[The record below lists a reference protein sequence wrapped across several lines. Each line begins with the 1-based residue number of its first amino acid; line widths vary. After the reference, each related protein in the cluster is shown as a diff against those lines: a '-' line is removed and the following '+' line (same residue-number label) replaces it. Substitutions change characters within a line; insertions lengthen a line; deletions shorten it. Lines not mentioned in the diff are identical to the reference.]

1 MPITFTVDH
10 ARRLVIVIATGTVT
24 RDTVVSYF
32 DTQRRLEGLTYPRL
46 VECRELDVRL
56 TNDDWREVTAWLRTM
71 VQGRTIGPAAVVVDS
86 EQGRQLVR
94 MIALLVSDIC
104 VIEPFADRVS
114 AEEWLTELLAM
125 RSTGWILDDKP

>member
-1 MPITFTVDH
+1 MDRPERSYGVPPPDFALPDATH

-71 VQGRTIGPAAVVVDS
+71 VQGRTIGPPRWSSTANRVVNS
-86 EQGRQLVR
+86 SG
-94 MIALLVSDIC
+94 
-104 VIEPFADRVS
+104 
-114 AEEWLTELLAM
+114 
-125 RSTGWILDDKP
+125 